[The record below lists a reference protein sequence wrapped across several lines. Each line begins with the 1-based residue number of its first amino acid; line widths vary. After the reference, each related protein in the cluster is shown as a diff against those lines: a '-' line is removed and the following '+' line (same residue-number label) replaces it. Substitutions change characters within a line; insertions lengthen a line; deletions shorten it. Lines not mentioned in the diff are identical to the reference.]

1 MIKVNGNTD
10 RLHSHMIKAM
20 RLRRAVTI
28 SYTRE
33 NGSTTVRTI
42 EPYMITRN
50 KNGDPYVRVMDRES
64 KESRSFRL
72 DRIGAYTVH
81 GNKSRHTL
89 EVPESKP
96 KSGVPTKAETQR
108 AAVYAAAD
116 RPTPETVRQGVQVFP
131 AGPISVH
138 PLGVLALTGPER
150 GAMMD
155 RQRRAARAR
164 FTRPDGE

>member
-50 KNGDPYVRVMDRES
+50 KDGNPYVRVMDRES
-64 KESRSFRL
+64 GEARTFRL

-96 KSGVPTKAETQR
+96 KSGVPTKAETAR
-108 AAVYAAAD
+108 AAKYAAAD
-116 RPTPETVRQGVQVFP
+116 HPTPETVRRAAESF
-131 AGPISVH
+131 SVH
-138 PLGVLALTGPER
+138 PLGVLALTPQER
-150 GAMMD
+150 GDALSEA
-155 RQRRAARAR
+155 RRAAHAR
-164 FTRPDGE
+164 QIAGRSQ